1 MPKNFKVW
9 PDQWPKSLNYPEQPV
24 YSFLDNA
31 AARVP
36 NRLAIIFGGMELT
49 FSELKNLADR
59 FANALIRMGLK
70 KGQKVAI
77 HLPNCPQF
85 AIAYYAALKAGAIFT
100 PLSPLLAAR
109 EAQYQL
115 NDSGAKILISLD
127 LIYPGIASV
136 VPETAIEKVIT
147 TSIADCY
154 NPVIQPLKPL
164 EKIPVPDTIDMAS
177 LLKKHPPEVP
187 DLSIDV
193 FNDLAHLAYTGGT
206 TGLSKGVMLTHYNV
220 MANVIQFSNWFTGAQ
235 IEMIDGVP
243 SPVFPPGVNPAQDRP
258 LAPNNEIALVVV
270 PWFHAMG
277 TIAYLNNMVFG
288 GNTMVVFPRFEP
300 QEYIEAVGKYRA
312 TMLGG
317 APQLYL
323 PLVNLPN
330 FESYD
335 LSTIKLAASGAA
347 PLALPVLD
355 KMLDA
360 FSGVVCEAYG
370 LTECTMGA
378 TANPPDRSK
387 IRIGSVGLPVFDT
400 ECKVVDPETGKDL
413 PPNHEGEICIKGPQV
428 MKGYW
433 NKPEET
439 AQVLKGDWLYTGDIG
454 KEDEDGYF
462 YITDRKKDM
471 IIYKGYNVYPR
482 ELEEVLYQHP
492 AVEQC
497 SVVGQT
503 DLNVGELPVAF
514 VQLRQ
519 GSKVTAEELMEHAN
533 SRIAAYKKVRK
544 IKFLDALPV
553 SAAGKVLKRE
563 LRAMLKNE

>member
-1 MPKNFKVW
+1 MSKNFNAW

-24 YSFLDNA
+24 YFFLDNA

-59 FANALIRMGLK
+59 FANALISMGLK

-100 PLSPLLAAR
+100 PLSPLLAPQ

-136 VPETAIEKVIT
+136 IAETTIDKVIT

-164 EKIPVPDTIDMAS
+164 EKIPVPDTIDMVS

-220 MANVIQFSNWFTGAQ
+220 VSNVIQFSSWFTGAQ

-243 SPVFPPGVNPAQDRP
+243 TAVFPPGVNPMQDRP
-258 LAPNNEIALVVV
+258 LAPNSETALVVV

-277 TIAYLNNMVFG
+277 TIAYLNNMIFG

-300 QEYIEAVGKYRA
+300 QEYIEAGGKYRA

-335 LSTIKLAASGAA
+335 LSNIKLAASGAA

-355 KMLDA
+355 KLLDA

-387 IRIGSVGLPVFDT
+387 IRVGSVGLPVFDT

-439 AQVLKGDWLYTGDIG
+439 AEVLKGDWLYTGDIG

-514 VQLRQ
+514 VQLRK
-519 GSKVTAEELMEHAN
+519 GSEVTAEELMEHTN

-544 IKFLDALPV
+544 IKFIDALPV
-553 SAAGKVLKRE
+553 SPAGKVLKRE
-563 LRAMLKNE
+563 LREMLKKE